1 MRIRNIFFAT
11 ALSVAFVSSSM
22 AGLVGSAYDGTL
34 ATPDTDWSVS
44 PTGTNAYTDVTEPLS
59 FCASGTGTAG
69 CGLSGEVS
77 FSDVD
82 ADESDITFEFSGSVS
97 AAAGDTFT
105 VDLGDFVSPTG
116 TVIASLDPT
125 ANSLTDGAF
134 QLTSFN
140 GSDAIFT
147 GTVGADGSL
156 SAGAGQAI
164 VFHDALV
171 PEPASIL
178 LSGFGLAAL
187 ALAAR
192 RRSQDRLT
200 RS

>member
-1 MRIRNIFFAT
+1 MKIRYIFFAT
-11 ALSVAFVSSSM
+11 ALSMAFISSSM

-44 PTGTNAYTDVTEPLS
+44 PAGTNAYSDVTDPLS
-59 FCASGTGTAG
+59 FCVSGTGATS
-69 CGLSGEVS
+69 CGLSGLVS

-105 VDLGDFVSPTG
+105 VDLGDFVSPGG

-125 ANSLTDGAF
+125 SNSLTDGTF
-134 QLTSFN
+134 QLESFN

-156 SAGAGQAI
+156 RAGAGQAV
-164 VFHDALV
+164 VFHDAVV
-171 PEPASIL
+171 PEPASIFLSGCGL
-178 LSGFGLAAL
+178 LSVAL
-187 ALAAR
+187 GAR
-192 RRSQDRLT
+192 RRRLT
-200 RS
+200 RP